1 MLSIYNIIIKFFGFA
16 IKIHSLYNQKSQQWI
31 NGRKDI
37 FFRLEKEITNNKNIV
52 WFHCASHGEYEQ
64 VNQLISEYKNNFPK
78 DKILLTFFS
87 PSGFNNVK
95 KNNCIN
101 WIFYLPLDT
110 QKNAKKFIKLVMPKK
125 VFFVKSEFWYNYM
138 NQLSLYKIPLYHVS
152 CVFDKEK
159 FSIFSSFST
168 EILSKSKHFFVQ
180 DKNSL
185 DVLNSLNIKNSS
197 ITGDT
202 RFDSI
207 LENIKNKKEDQRIL
221 EFCLDK
227 TTIIFASVWAED
239 EHIFK
244 KFIKENSQ
252 YKFIIAP
259 HELNYCKN
267 ISKFFDVELYSEFD
281 TPSEKNIL
289 LINKIGI
296 LKNIYKYC
304 SLAYIGG
311 GFGKG
316 IHNIIEVSANL
327 KPVISGPNHPQFIEA
342 KDLIKI
348 NGAAS
353 VNNYKEFLSQ
363 FNKLNSSFNKKAL
376 SDYIKDKSG
385 ATDKIIQHLK
395 V

>member
-31 NGRKDI
+31 DGRKDI

-227 TTIIFASVWAED
+227 TTIIFASVWPED
-239 EHIFK
+239 EHVFK

-316 IHNIIEVSANL
+316 IHNIIEASANL
-327 KPVISGPNHPQFIEA
+327 KPVIFGPNHLQFIEA

>member
-1 MLSIYNIIIKFFGFA
+1 MLSIYNIIINFFGFA
-16 IKIHSLYNQKSQQWI
+16 IKIHSLYNQKSHQWI
-31 NGRKDI
+31 DGRKDI

-64 VNQLISEYKNNFPK
+64 VNQLISKYKNNFPQ

-87 PSGFNNVK
+87 PSGFNNIK
-95 KNNCIN
+95 KNSFID

-110 QKNAKKFIKLVMPKK
+110 QKNAKKFINLVIPKK

-152 CVFDKEK
+152 CVFNKEK

-185 DVLNSLNIKNSS
+185 DVLNSINIKNSS

-221 EFCLDK
+221 EFCLSK
-227 TTIIFASVWAED
+227 TTIIFASIWPED

-267 ISKFFDVELYSEFD
+267 ITKLFDVELFY
-281 TPSEKNIL
+281 L
-289 LINKIGI
+289 L
-296 LKNIYKYC
+296 LQIY
-304 SLAYIGG
+304 L
-311 GFGKG
+311 
-316 IHNIIEVSANL
+316 
-327 KPVISGPNHPQFIEA
+327 
-342 KDLIKI
+342 
-348 NGAAS
+348 
-353 VNNYKEFLSQ
+353 
-363 FNKLNSSFNKKAL
+363 
-376 SDYIKDKSG
+376 
-385 ATDKIIQHLK
+385 
-395 V
+395 